1 MWYGKAMTKVEEM
14 KQRAFDLGLR
24 VLRLVRAL
32 PRGLECGVIGSQI
45 LRSATSV
52 GANYRA
58 AQRGRSKAE
67 FASKLAIAEEEAD
80 ETCYWLEL
88 ILAASLLP
96 KPRIEPLLG
105 EAKQIAAILTTAVK
119 TARQR

>member
-1 MWYGKAMTKVEEM
+1 MTKVEEM